1 MRLQKTTI
9 VIWSDPDYTN
19 PHKIELSDLA
29 REAET
34 GLAHCSKSDTVTVE
48 DPIADPDWD
57 GTDFFDVE
65 EDADVE

>member
-9 VIWSDPDYTN
+9 VIWSDPDTTN
-19 PHKIELSDLA
+19 PHQIELSDLA

-34 GLAHCSKSDTVTVE
+34 GMAHCSKYDVETIE
-48 DPIADPDWD
+48 DPIADADWD

-65 EDADVE
+65 EDDNGE